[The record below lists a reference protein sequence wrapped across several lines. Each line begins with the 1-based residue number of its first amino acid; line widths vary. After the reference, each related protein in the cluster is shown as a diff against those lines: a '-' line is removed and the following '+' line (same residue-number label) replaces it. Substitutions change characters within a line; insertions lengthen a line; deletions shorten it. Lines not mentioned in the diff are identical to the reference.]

1 MNLNSEHEAHAA
13 MLRAMG
19 VTDISNVTKAV
30 LTLSPDGAEL
40 VVTRVLNSE
49 QCAKA
54 AEALPAIKVV
64 VR

>member
-1 MNLNSEHEAHAA
+1 